1 MAGRNLFG
9 QAREISGRAHKK
21 LANSPLIMWF
31 LGALVLLLWFCATV
45 TQIQTSEYLAEG
57 SSQRVATVAINV
69 FLQPYLIITGQVP
82 PGYNTPYMYAWIV
95 EALTLVVALA
105 LAAAFTKIATVN
117 PMLAKIFMGSAV
129 ILVILNSWADF
140 SGTPGNNDLIRFLV
154 ALAIG
159 LMVTCG
165 LPLGVG
171 LLEHGF
177 EQY

>member
-1 MAGRNLFG
+1 MARFMGH
-9 QAREISGRAHKK
+9 AREMSGRAHKK
-21 LANSPLIMWF
+21 LANSPLIMWG

-57 SSQRVATVAINV
+57 NSQRVASVAINV
-69 FLQPYLIITGQVP
+69 FMQPYLIITGQVP
-82 PGYNTPYMYAWIV
+82 LGDNTAFMYAWIV
-95 EALTLVVALA
+95 EVLTLVVALA
-105 LAAAFTKIATVN
+105 LAAAFGKIATVN
-117 PMLAKIFMGSAV
+117 PTLAKIFIGAAV
-129 ILVILNSWADF
+129 LLVILNSWADF
-140 SGTPGNNDLIRFLV
+140 SSSPGNNDLIRFLI

-165 LPLGVG
+165 LPLGIG

>member
-1 MAGRNLFG
+1 MANIFG
-9 QAREISGRAHKK
+9 HARDISGRAHKK
-21 LANSPLIMWF
+21 LANSPLIMWL

-57 SSQRVATVAINV
+57 SSQRVTSVAINV
-69 FLQPYLIITGQVP
+69 FLQPWLIITGQVP
-82 PGYNTPYMYAWIV
+82 QGYNTPYMYAWIV
-95 EALTLVVALA
+95 EVLTLVVALA
-105 LAAAFTKIATVN
+105 LTAAFTKIATVN
-117 PMLAKIFMGSAV
+117 SMLAKIFLGAAV

-165 LPLGVG
+165 LPLGIG
-171 LLEHGF
+171 LIEHGF